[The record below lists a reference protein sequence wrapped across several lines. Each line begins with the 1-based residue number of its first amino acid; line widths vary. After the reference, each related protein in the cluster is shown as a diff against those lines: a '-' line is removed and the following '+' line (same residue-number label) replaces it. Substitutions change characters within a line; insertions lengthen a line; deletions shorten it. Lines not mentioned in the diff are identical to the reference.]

1 MAAFYPFDPEGY
13 GGLDGD
19 APTTL
24 ETLDLGGKQAGDV
37 LTSMLYAAPDGTIN
51 PALGRG
57 CDPRQARPIDEAKLR
72 ALRDPDGVFSLAV
85 DTKAVARSTLKQRQ
99 AQLAEQGPIR
109 DDAVDPQGLAPKP
122 RPRYTSRAVIP
133 RVTQCECKSLQDRAR
148 IRGSLKGTQ
157 MDEYSR
163 YERDLH
169 ANDDRWFSDG
179 DRILYEFLELAN
191 ASTLTIAL
199 VRAGVLEPPQFPLR
213 VLAGRTAP
221 CACSLL
227 GPELVHRAYQYIADD
242 LERVFID
249 RYYPKDRS
257 MGAVLSRL
265 NKRITEHFAADQSQ
279 WAIQNADETRVQ
291 AMARNAK
298 TGAASWQYEPLAA
311 RLPSSGR
318 TNTMPTPATD
328 HYATAHHR
336 AVATKIAARYGYTLS
351 PDGALIMQ

>member
-13 GGLDGD
+13 GGLDRD

-24 ETLDLGGKQAGDV
+24 ETLDLGGRQAGDV
-37 LTSMLYAAPDGTIN
+37 LTSMLYTGPDGSVH

-57 CDPRQARPIDEAKLR
+57 CDPRQATPINEAKLR
-72 ALRDPDGVFSLAV
+72 ALRDPAGIFSLAV
-85 DTKAVARSTLKQRQ
+85 DPKAAARSALRERQ
-99 AQLAEQGPIR
+99 AELAAGGPVKE
-109 DDAVDPQGLAPKP
+109 DARVLLAPKP
-122 RPRYTSRAVIP
+122 RPRYTSRTVIP

-148 IRGSLKGTQ
+148 VRGSLKGTH

-179 DRILYEFLELAN
+179 DRILYEFFELAN

-227 GPELVHRAYQYIADD
+227 GPQLVHRAYQFFADD

-249 RYYPKDRS
+249 RYNPRDRS
-257 MGAVLSRL
+257 MGAVLARL
-265 NKRITEHFAADQSQ
+265 NKRVTEHFAADQAQ
-279 WAIQNADETRVQ
+279 WALQDGDEARVR
-291 AMARNAK
+291 AMARNAE
-298 TGAASWQYEPLAA
+298 TGAGSWQYEPLAA
-311 RLPSSGR
+311 HLPSSGR
-318 TNTMPTPATD
+318 ANPQPATSLD

-336 AVATKIAARYGYTLS
+336 LAAEKIAARYGYGIT
-351 PDGALIMQ
+351 PDGQIASY